1 MTTYRMTFPRVR
13 EFNALDDEDVLKKV
27 AGFLLCDEWS
37 VSSMLK
43 NVANACCDWQGQ
55 AFRYGTTSELIK
67 DMLKHRILIKINKGA
82 VNETN

>member
-1 MTTYRMTFPRVR
+1 
-13 EFNALDDEDVLKKV
+13 
-27 AGFLLCDEWS
+27 LCDEWS
-37 VSSMLK
+37 VPSMLK